1 MPAIA
6 AHPSFSIR
14 FSTETKPYTQSC
26 TKIWSFLLERFFR
39 DWWLVDHFKSRVWDF
54 FRIGSNVAP
63 ISTSKSPKVILYPV
77 LWKRFPTW
85 KMLITQINE
94 HLLFWTNIHVTPGL
108 RLVQS
113 TALSSGLK
121 IFLVSLHNSLT
132 TNRERC
138 KIIAR
143 KSEEKMPIYGATEP
157 PICMVHCNDFWP
169 KSWNQNPG
177 VNPLRASIVFRLKKS
192 PISWYV
198 WWRMGKILAGS
209 GVGANKKV
217 QQPTPNYWLQHPDST

>member
-6 AHPSFSIR
+6 AHPSFS
-14 FSTETKPYTQSC
+14 TKTKPSTQSC
-26 TKIWSFLLERFFR
+26 TKIWSFILERFFR

-138 KIIAR
+138 KTNR
-143 KSEEKMPIYGATEP
+143 KKIPIFGAETSLIVGRCIFPFTE
-157 PICMVHCNDFWP
+157 CW
-169 KSWNQNPG
+169 
-177 VNPLRASIVFRLKKS
+177 IVRVDVSQTQPDALKCADALEIY
-192 PISWYV
+192 P
-198 WWRMGKILAGS
+198 
-209 GVGANKKV
+209 
-217 QQPTPNYWLQHPDST
+217 